1 MIALGSNQASDAGGP
16 ENTVRMAFDLL
27 REEGIN
33 VRKISGLYQTPCFP
47 KGAGPNFV
55 NAAATI
61 MCDLSP
67 NRLLTLLHL
76 IETRLGRV
84 RDMRWG
90 ARTLDIDLIGIGDRI
105 LPDLATYRHWAD
117 LPADQQSSAAPEQLI
132 LPHPRMQDRAF
143 VLIPL
148 AEVAPDW
155 VHPVLR
161 LSVAEMVRNLSKSAV
176 EEVKPL

>member
-1 MIALGSNQASDAGGP
+1 
-16 ENTVRMAFDLL
+16 
-27 REEGIN
+27 
-33 VRKISGLYQTPCFP
+33 
-47 KGAGPNFV
+47 
-55 NAAATI
+55 